1 MTANIIAENLLAQVD
16 DNVYQHLLIDEIED
30 WRVYRSAVSKSE
42 GNYTTGSG
50 FHRNKQTTR
59 GWEFYVRWKGSSGD
73 WIDMKDMKDSYNVP
87 LADYAVENDIQGE
100 PYFAWW
106 VPFTLNKRILIS
118 SAFISFDKKSQIDLG
133 SGNSV
138 SSVGIIKV
146 YNERSHVI

>member
-73 WIDMKDMKDSYNVP
+73 CIAMKNLKDLYPVP
-87 LADYAVENDIQGE
+87 FAEDTVANGIQEE
-100 PYFAWW
+100 PAFAWW
-106 VPFTLNKRILIS
+106 VPFTLKKRILI
-118 SAFISFDKKSQIDLG
+118 IQKIKSKYFQRTHKYGIRVPE
-133 SGNSV
+133 SV
-138 SSVGIIKV
+138 K
-146 YNERSHVI
+146 EAQ